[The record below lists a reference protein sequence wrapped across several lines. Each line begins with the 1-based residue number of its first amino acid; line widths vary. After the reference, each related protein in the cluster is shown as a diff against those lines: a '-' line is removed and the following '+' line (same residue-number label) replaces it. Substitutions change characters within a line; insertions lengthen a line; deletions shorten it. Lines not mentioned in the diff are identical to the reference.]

1 MITTK
6 RCILIAEKCE
16 FLERF
21 EATEFA
27 DISEIQNVWKRNKTP
42 IISDKLVA
50 NKLAGYNVLNVPE
63 EIIGNVEAFTDFCH
77 ENGFE
82 CGEFISGITYD
93 TAQER
98 CFMCELARHRGMGDL
113 VRYNQYVEKTVDCI
127 IYETENFYVTS
138 ELGALKLGYL
148 MIVPKEHILSVAQFP
163 ERLFDEYQEVKE
175 DTEKMLK
182 VAFDGSSVTFWEHGS
197 GPSGKTSHKKS
208 IVHAHTH
215 VVVDFEL
222 KEKYQDM
229 VQLRPCF
236 DITEAKYVHY
246 FSYQEG
252 SKGQLMISMDPSVYI
267 QRQYP
272 RQIMADE
279 LGFAPDQYNW
289 RKVKFE
295 ENIDATLFHLF
306 RTLKECTDD
315 RIKERT
321 RGFVEGFSNRTL
333 QDDE

>member
-1 MITTK
+1 
-6 RCILIAEKCE
+6 
-16 FLERF
+16 
-21 EATEFA
+21 
-27 DISEIQNVWKRNKTP
+27 
-42 IISDKLVA
+42 
-50 NKLAGYNVLNVPE
+50 
-63 EIIGNVEAFTDFCH
+63 
-77 ENGFE
+77 
-82 CGEFISGITYD
+82 
-93 TAQER
+93 
-98 CFMCELARHRGMGDL
+98 
-113 VRYNQYVEKTVDCI
+113 
-127 IYETENFYVTS
+127 
-138 ELGALKLGYL
+138 
-148 MIVPKEHILSVAQFP
+148 
-163 ERLFDEYQEVKE
+163 
-175 DTEKMLK
+175 MLK

-295 ENIDATLFHLF
+295 ENTDATLFHLF

-321 RGFVEGFSNRTL
+321 RGFVEGFSNRDL